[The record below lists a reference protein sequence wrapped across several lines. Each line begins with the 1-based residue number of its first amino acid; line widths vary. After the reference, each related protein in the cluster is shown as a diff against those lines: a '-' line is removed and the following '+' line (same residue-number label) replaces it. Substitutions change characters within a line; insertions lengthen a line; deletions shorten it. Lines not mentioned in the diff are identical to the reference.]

1 MMKQRLF
8 TLVMIASAMFYF
20 IDIEAQN
27 NIIDEV
33 VWVVGDEAIYK
44 SEVEEARKDAQ
55 LRGVKWDGDP
65 YSLIPEELAIR
76 KLYLNQAKLD
86 SISVTPAEVNQ
97 QLDMRLQSMADQIG
111 GTDKMLEY
119 YGLTLAQLREKFYE
133 SIETEFIVS
142 RVQSNIINKVKVTP
156 AEVRRFIATLPEE
169 EIPYVP
175 TQVEVQI
182 LTQEPKIPQ
191 EEIDA
196 VKERLRE
203 FTERIQSGETQ
214 FSTLALLYSQDPGS
228 ARYGG
233 ECGFKGRGEFVP
245 EFSAVAFNLTDPN
258 KVSKIVE
265 TEYGFHII
273 QLKERLGDM
282 VNVRHILLKPE
293 VPQESIDASLA
304 RLDSVANDIREGK
317 FTFEEA
323 VLVLSA
329 DKDTRNNKGLMMYH
343 PEMENTSISKF
354 EMQQL
359 PQDVAKVVNNMHV
372 SEISDP
378 FVMQLQNGKTV
389 CAIVKLKT
397 RINGHKATMVDD
409 YQILQEM
416 VLLDK
421 QEKAIAEWVSE
432 QQKTTYVKISE
443 GWNNGGF
450 KYPGWGVR

>member
-1 MMKQRLF
+1 MKQRVHIFAVVAISLF
-8 TLVMIASAMFYF
+8 CFAN
-20 IDIEAQN
+20 IEAQN

-44 SEVEEARKDAQ
+44 SEVEEARHDAQ
-55 LRGVKWDGDP
+55 LRGIRWEGDP
-65 YSLIPEELAIR
+65 YSIIPEDLAIR

-86 SISVTPAEVNQ
+86 SIFVTPDEVNQ
-97 QLDMRLQSMADQIG
+97 QLEMRIQSMADQLG
-111 GTDKMLEY
+111 GTEKLLEY
-119 YGLTLAQLREKFYE
+119 YGLTMNQLKEKFYE
-133 SIETEFIVS
+133 SIESEIIVS
-142 RVQSNIINKVKVTP
+142 RVQSKIIDKVKVTP
-156 AEVRRFIATLPEE
+156 AEVRRYIANISAD

-182 LTQEPKIPQ
+182 LTQEPVIPQ
-191 EEIDA
+191 EEIDI

-203 FTERIQSGETQ
+203 FSERIQSGETK
-214 FSTLALLYSQDPGS
+214 FSTLAMLYSEDPGS
-228 ARYGG
+228 ARLGG

-245 EFSAVAFNLTDPN
+245 EFSAVAFNLTDPT

-282 VNVRHILLKPE
+282 VNVRHILLKPR

-304 RLDSVANDIREGK
+304 RLDSIADDIREGD
-317 FTFEEA
+317 FTFEDA
-323 VLVLSA
+323 VLYLSA
-329 DKDTRNNKGLMMYH
+329 DKDTKNNKGLMMYH
-343 PEMENTSISKF
+343 PEGENTSISKF

-359 PQDVAKVVNNMHV
+359 PQDVAKVVNTMHV

-378 FVMQLQNGKTV
+378 FVMQMSNGKIV

-397 RINGHKATMVDD
+397 RISGHKATMVDD
-409 YQILQEM
+409 YQILQQM
-416 VLLDK
+416 VLIDK
-421 QEKAIAEWVSE
+421 QEKAIAEWVKE

-443 GWNNGGF
+443 GWNKGGY
-450 KYPGWGVR
+450 KYPGWGER

>member
-1 MMKQRLF
+1 MKQRVHIFAVVAISLF
-8 TLVMIASAMFYF
+8 CFAN
-20 IDIEAQN
+20 IEAQN

-44 SEVEEARKDAQ
+44 SEVEEARHDAQ
-55 LRGVKWDGDP
+55 LRGIRWEGDP
-65 YSLIPEELAIR
+65 YSIIPEELAIR

-86 SISVTPAEVNQ
+86 SIFVTPDEVNQ
-97 QLDMRLQSMADQIG
+97 QLEMRIQSMADQLG
-111 GTDKMLEY
+111 GTEKLLEY
-119 YGLTLAQLREKFYE
+119 YGLTMNQLKEKFYE
-133 SIETEFIVS
+133 SIESEIIVS
-142 RVQSNIINKVKVTP
+142 RVQSKIIDKVKVTP
-156 AEVRRFIATLPEE
+156 AEVRRYIANISAD

-182 LTQEPKIPQ
+182 LTQEPVIPQ
-191 EEIDA
+191 EEIDI

-203 FTERIQSGETQ
+203 FSERIQSGETK
-214 FSTLALLYSQDPGS
+214 FSTLAMLYSEDPGS
-228 ARYGG
+228 ARLGG

-245 EFSAVAFNLTDPN
+245 EFSAVAFNLTDPT

-282 VNVRHILLKPE
+282 VNVRHILLKPK

-304 RLDSVANDIREGK
+304 RLDSIADDIREGD
-317 FTFEEA
+317 FTFEDA
-323 VLVLSA
+323 VLYLSA
-329 DKDTRNNKGLMMYH
+329 DKDTKNNKGLMMYH
-343 PEMENTSISKF
+343 PEGENTSISKF

-359 PQDVAKVVNNMHV
+359 PQDVAKVVSTMHV

-378 FVMQLQNGKTV
+378 FVMQMSNGKIV

-397 RINGHKATMVDD
+397 RISGHKATMVDD
-409 YQILQEM
+409 YQILQQM
-416 VLLDK
+416 VLIDK
-421 QEKAIAEWVSE
+421 QEKAIAEWIKE

-443 GWNNGGF
+443 GWNKGGF
-450 KYPGWGVR
+450 KYPGWGER

>member
-1 MMKQRLF
+1 MKQRVHIFAVVAISLF
-8 TLVMIASAMFYF
+8 CFAN
-20 IDIEAQN
+20 IEAQN

-44 SEVEEARKDAQ
+44 SEVEEARHDAQ
-55 LRGVKWDGDP
+55 LRGIRWEGDP
-65 YSLIPEELAIR
+65 YSIIPEELAIR

-86 SISVTPAEVNQ
+86 SIFVTPDEVNQ
-97 QLDMRLQSMADQIG
+97 QLEMRIQSMADQLG
-111 GTDKMLEY
+111 GTEKLLEY
-119 YGLTLAQLREKFYE
+119 YGLTMNQLKEKFYE
-133 SIETEFIVS
+133 SIESEIIVS
-142 RVQSNIINKVKVTP
+142 RVQSKIIDKVKVTP
-156 AEVRRFIATLPEE
+156 AEVRRYIANISAD

-182 LTQEPKIPQ
+182 LTQEPVIPQ
-191 EEIDA
+191 EEIDI

-203 FTERIQSGETQ
+203 FSERIQAGETK
-214 FSTLALLYSQDPGS
+214 FSTLAMLYSEDPGS
-228 ARYGG
+228 ARLGG

-245 EFSAVAFNLTDPN
+245 EFSAVAFNLTDPT

-282 VNVRHILLKPE
+282 VNVRHILLKPK

-304 RLDSVANDIREGK
+304 RLDSIADDIRGGD
-317 FTFEEA
+317 FTFEDA
-323 VLVLSA
+323 VLYLSA
-329 DKDTRNNKGLMMYH
+329 DKDTKNNKGLMMYH
-343 PEMENTSISKF
+343 PEGENTSISKF

-359 PQDVAKVVNNMHV
+359 PQDVAKVVSTMHV

-378 FVMQLQNGKTV
+378 FVMQMSNGKIV

-397 RINGHKATMVDD
+397 RISGHKATMVDD
-409 YQILQEM
+409 YQILQQM
-416 VLLDK
+416 VLIDK
-421 QEKAIAEWVSE
+421 QEKAIAEWIKE

-443 GWNNGGF
+443 GWNKGGF
-450 KYPGWGVR
+450 KYPGWGER

>member
-1 MMKQRLF
+1 MKQRVHIFAVVAISLF
-8 TLVMIASAMFYF
+8 CFAN
-20 IDIEAQN
+20 IEAQN

-44 SEVEEARKDAQ
+44 SEVEEARHDAQ
-55 LRGVKWDGDP
+55 LRGIRWEGDP
-65 YSLIPEELAIR
+65 YSIIPEELAIR

-86 SISVTPAEVNQ
+86 SIFVTPDEVNQ
-97 QLDMRLQSMADQIG
+97 QLEMRIQSMADQLG
-111 GTDKMLEY
+111 GTEKLLEY
-119 YGLTLAQLREKFYE
+119 YGLTMNQLKEKFYE
-133 SIETEFIVS
+133 SIESEIIVS
-142 RVQSNIINKVKVTP
+142 RVQSKIIDKVKVTP
-156 AEVRRFIATLPEE
+156 AEVRRYIANISAD

-182 LTQEPKIPQ
+182 LTQEPVIPQ
-191 EEIDA
+191 EEIDI

-203 FTERIQSGETQ
+203 FSERIQAGETK
-214 FSTLALLYSQDPGS
+214 FSTLAMLYSEDPGS
-228 ARYGG
+228 ARLGG

-245 EFSAVAFNLTDPN
+245 EFSAVAFNLTDPT

-282 VNVRHILLKPE
+282 VNVRHILLKPK

-304 RLDSVANDIREGK
+304 RLDSIADDIREGD
-317 FTFEEA
+317 FTFEDA
-323 VLVLSA
+323 VLYLSA
-329 DKDTRNNKGLMMYH
+329 DKDTKNNKGLMMYH
-343 PEMENTSISKF
+343 PEGENTSISKF

-359 PQDVAKVVNNMHV
+359 PQDVAKVVSTMHV

-378 FVMQLQNGKTV
+378 FVMQMSNGKIV

-397 RINGHKATMVDD
+397 RISGHKATMVDD
-409 YQILQEM
+409 YQILQQM
-416 VLLDK
+416 VLIDK
-421 QEKAIAEWVSE
+421 QEKAIAEWIKE

-443 GWNNGGF
+443 GWNKGGF
-450 KYPGWGVR
+450 KYPGWGER

>member
-1 MMKQRLF
+1 MKQRVYIFAVVAISLF
-8 TLVMIASAMFYF
+8 CFAN
-20 IDIEAQN
+20 IEAQN

-44 SEVEEARKDAQ
+44 SEVEEARHDAQ
-55 LRGVKWDGDP
+55 LRGIRWEGDP
-65 YSLIPEELAIR
+65 YSIIPEELAIR

-86 SISVTPAEVNQ
+86 SIFVTPDEVNQ
-97 QLDMRLQSMADQIG
+97 QLEMRIQSMADQLG
-111 GTDKMLEY
+111 GTEKLLEY
-119 YGLTLAQLREKFYE
+119 YGLTMNQLKEKFYE
-133 SIETEFIVS
+133 SIESEIIVS
-142 RVQSNIINKVKVTP
+142 RVQSKIIDKVKVTP
-156 AEVRRFIATLPEE
+156 AEVRRYIANISAD

-182 LTQEPKIPQ
+182 LTQEPVIPQ
-191 EEIDA
+191 EEIDI

-203 FTERIQSGETQ
+203 FSERIQSGETK
-214 FSTLALLYSQDPGS
+214 FSTLAMLYSEDPGS
-228 ARYGG
+228 ARLGG

-245 EFSAVAFNLTDPN
+245 EFSAVAFNLTDPT

-282 VNVRHILLKPE
+282 VNVRHILLKPK

-304 RLDSVANDIREGK
+304 RLDSIADDIREGD
-317 FTFEEA
+317 FTFEDA
-323 VLVLSA
+323 VLYLSA
-329 DKDTRNNKGLMMYH
+329 DKDTKNNKGLMMYH
-343 PEMENTSISKF
+343 PEGENTSISKF

-359 PQDVAKVVNNMHV
+359 PQDVAKVVSTMHV

-378 FVMQLQNGKTV
+378 FVMQMSNGKIV

-397 RINGHKATMVDD
+397 RISGHKATMVDD
-409 YQILQEM
+409 YQILQQM
-416 VLLDK
+416 VLIDK
-421 QEKAIAEWVSE
+421 QEKAIAEWVKE

-443 GWNNGGF
+443 GWNKGGF
-450 KYPGWGVR
+450 KYPGWGER

>member
-1 MMKQRLF
+1 MKQRVHIFAVVAISLF
-8 TLVMIASAMFYF
+8 CFAN
-20 IDIEAQN
+20 IEAQN

-44 SEVEEARKDAQ
+44 SEVEEARHDAQ
-55 LRGVKWDGDP
+55 LRGIRWEGDP

-86 SISVTPAEVNQ
+86 SIFVTPDEVNQ
-97 QLDMRLQSMADQIG
+97 QLEMRIQSMADQLG
-111 GTDKMLEY
+111 GTEKLLEY
-119 YGLTLAQLREKFYE
+119 YGLTMNQLKEKFYE
-133 SIETEFIVS
+133 SIESEIIVS
-142 RVQSNIINKVKVTP
+142 RVQSKIIDKVKVTP
-156 AEVRRFIATLPEE
+156 AEVRRYIANISAD

-182 LTQEPKIPQ
+182 LTQEPVIPQ
-191 EEIDA
+191 EEIDI

-203 FTERIQSGETQ
+203 FSERIQSGETK
-214 FSTLALLYSQDPGS
+214 FSTLAMLYSEDPGS
-228 ARYGG
+228 ARLGG

-245 EFSAVAFNLTDPN
+245 EFSAVAFNLTDPT

-282 VNVRHILLKPE
+282 VNVRHILLKPR

-304 RLDSVANDIREGK
+304 RLDSIADDIREGD
-317 FTFEEA
+317 FTFEDA
-323 VLVLSA
+323 VLYLSA
-329 DKDTRNNKGLMMYH
+329 DKDTKNNKGLMMYH
-343 PEMENTSISKF
+343 PEGENTSISKF

-359 PQDVAKVVNNMHV
+359 PQDVAKVVNTMHV
-372 SEISDP
+372 SEISNP
-378 FVMQLQNGKTV
+378 FVMQMSNGKIV

-397 RINGHKATMVDD
+397 RISGHKATMVDD
-409 YQILQEM
+409 YQILQQM
-416 VLLDK
+416 VLIDK
-421 QEKAIAEWVSE
+421 QEKAIAEWVKE

-443 GWNNGGF
+443 GWNKGGY
-450 KYPGWGVR
+450 KYPGWGER

>member
-1 MMKQRLF
+1 MKQRVHIFAVVAISLF
-8 TLVMIASAMFYF
+8 CFAN
-20 IDIEAQN
+20 IEAQN

-44 SEVEEARKDAQ
+44 SEVEEARHDAQ
-55 LRGVKWDGDP
+55 LRGIRWEGDP
-65 YSLIPEELAIR
+65 YSIIPEELAIR

-86 SISVTPAEVNQ
+86 SIFVTPDEVNQ
-97 QLDMRLQSMADQIG
+97 QLEMRIQSMADQLG
-111 GTDKMLEY
+111 GTEKLLEY
-119 YGLTLAQLREKFYE
+119 YGLTMNQLKEKFYE
-133 SIETEFIVS
+133 SIESEIIVS
-142 RVQSNIINKVKVTP
+142 RVQSKIIDKVKVTP
-156 AEVRRFIATLPEE
+156 AEVRRYIANISAD

-182 LTQEPKIPQ
+182 LTQEPVIPQ
-191 EEIDA
+191 EEIDI

-203 FTERIQSGETQ
+203 FSERIQAGETK
-214 FSTLALLYSQDPGS
+214 FSTLAMLYSEDPGS
-228 ARYGG
+228 ARLGG

-245 EFSAVAFNLTDPN
+245 EFSAVAFNLTDPT

-282 VNVRHILLKPE
+282 VNVRHILLKPK

-304 RLDSVANDIREGK
+304 RLDSIADNIREGD
-317 FTFEEA
+317 FTFEDA
-323 VLVLSA
+323 VLYLSA
-329 DKDTRNNKGLMMYH
+329 DKDTKNNKGLMMYH
-343 PEMENTSISKF
+343 PEGENTSISKF

-359 PQDVAKVVNNMHV
+359 PQDVAKVVSTMHV

-378 FVMQLQNGKTV
+378 FVMQMSNGKIV

-397 RINGHKATMVDD
+397 RISGHKATMVDD
-409 YQILQEM
+409 YQILQQM
-416 VLLDK
+416 VLIDK
-421 QEKAIAEWVSE
+421 QEKAIAEWIKE

-443 GWNNGGF
+443 GWNKGGF
-450 KYPGWGVR
+450 KYPGWGER

>member
-1 MMKQRLF
+1 MKQRVHIFTVVAISLF
-8 TLVMIASAMFYF
+8 CFAN
-20 IDIEAQN
+20 IEAQN

-44 SEVEEARKDAQ
+44 SEVEEARHDAQ
-55 LRGVKWDGDP
+55 LRGIRWEGDP
-65 YSLIPEELAIR
+65 YSIIPEELAIR

-86 SISVTPAEVNQ
+86 SIFVTPDEVNQ
-97 QLDMRLQSMADQIG
+97 QLEMRIQSMADQLG
-111 GTDKMLEY
+111 GTEKLLEY
-119 YGLTLAQLREKFYE
+119 YVLTMNQLKEKFYE
-133 SIETEFIVS
+133 SIESEIIVS
-142 RVQSNIINKVKVTP
+142 RVQSKIIDKVKVTP
-156 AEVRRFIATLPEE
+156 AEVRRYIANISAD

-182 LTQEPKIPQ
+182 LTQEPVIPQ
-191 EEIDA
+191 EEIDI

-203 FTERIQSGETQ
+203 FSERIQSGETK
-214 FSTLALLYSQDPGS
+214 FSTLAMLYSEDPGS
-228 ARYGG
+228 ARLGG

-245 EFSAVAFNLTDPN
+245 EFSAVAFNLTDPT

-282 VNVRHILLKPE
+282 VNVRHILLKPK

-304 RLDSVANDIREGK
+304 RLDSIADDIREGD
-317 FTFEEA
+317 FTFEDA
-323 VLVLSA
+323 VLYLSA
-329 DKDTRNNKGLMMYH
+329 DKDTKNNKGLMMYH
-343 PEMENTSISKF
+343 PEGENTSISKF

-359 PQDVAKVVNNMHV
+359 PQDVAKVVSTMHV

-378 FVMQLQNGKTV
+378 FVMQMSNGKIV

-397 RINGHKATMVDD
+397 RISGHKATMVDD
-409 YQILQEM
+409 YQILQQM
-416 VLLDK
+416 VLIDK
-421 QEKAIAEWVSE
+421 QEKAIAEWVKE

-443 GWNNGGF
+443 GWNKGGF
-450 KYPGWGVR
+450 KYPGWGER

>member
-1 MMKQRLF
+1 MKKRVHIFAVVAISLF
-8 TLVMIASAMFYF
+8 CFAN
-20 IDIEAQN
+20 IEAQN

-44 SEVEEARKDAQ
+44 SEVEEARHDAQ
-55 LRGVKWDGDP
+55 LRGIRWEGDP
-65 YSLIPEELAIR
+65 YSIIPEELAIR

-86 SISVTPAEVNQ
+86 SIFVTPDEVNQ
-97 QLDMRLQSMADQIG
+97 QLEMRIQSMADQLG
-111 GTDKMLEY
+111 GTEKLLEY
-119 YGLTLAQLREKFYE
+119 YGLTMNQLKEKFYE
-133 SIETEFIVS
+133 SIESEIIVS
-142 RVQSNIINKVKVTP
+142 RVQSKIIDKVKVTP
-156 AEVRRFIATLPEE
+156 AEVRRYIANISAD

-182 LTQEPKIPQ
+182 LTQEPVIPQ
-191 EEIDA
+191 EEIDI

-203 FTERIQSGETQ
+203 FSERIQSGETK
-214 FSTLALLYSQDPGS
+214 FSTLAMLYSEDPGS
-228 ARYGG
+228 ARLGG

-245 EFSAVAFNLTDPN
+245 EFSAVAFNLTDPT

-282 VNVRHILLKPE
+282 VNVRHILLKPR

-304 RLDSVANDIREGK
+304 RLDSIADDIREGD
-317 FTFEEA
+317 FTFEDA
-323 VLVLSA
+323 VLYLSA
-329 DKDTRNNKGLMMYH
+329 DKDTKNNKGLMMYH
-343 PEMENTSISKF
+343 PEGENTSISKF

-359 PQDVAKVVNNMHV
+359 PQDVAKVVNTMHV

-378 FVMQLQNGKTV
+378 FVMQMSNGKIV

-397 RINGHKATMVDD
+397 RISGHKATMVDD
-409 YQILQEM
+409 YQILQQM
-416 VLLDK
+416 VLIDK
-421 QEKAIAEWVSE
+421 QEKAIAEWVKE

-443 GWNNGGF
+443 GWNKGGY
-450 KYPGWGVR
+450 KYPGWGER

>member
-1 MMKQRLF
+1 MKQRVHIFAVVAISLF
-8 TLVMIASAMFYF
+8 CFAN
-20 IDIEAQN
+20 IEAQN

-44 SEVEEARKDAQ
+44 SEVEEARHDAQ
-55 LRGVKWDGDP
+55 LRGIRWEGDP
-65 YSLIPEELAIR
+65 YSIIPEELAIR

-86 SISVTPAEVNQ
+86 SIFVTPDEVNQ
-97 QLDMRLQSMADQIG
+97 QLEMRIQSMADQLG
-111 GTDKMLEY
+111 GTEKLLEY
-119 YGLTLAQLREKFYE
+119 YGLTMNQLKEKFYE
-133 SIETEFIVS
+133 SIESEIIVS
-142 RVQSNIINKVKVTP
+142 RVQSKIIDKVKVTP
-156 AEVRRFIATLPEE
+156 AEVRRYIANISAD

-182 LTQEPKIPQ
+182 LTQEPVIPQ
-191 EEIDA
+191 EEIDI

-203 FTERIQSGETQ
+203 FSERIQSGETK
-214 FSTLALLYSQDPGS
+214 FSTLAMLYSEDPGS
-228 ARYGG
+228 ARLGG

-245 EFSAVAFNLTDPN
+245 EFSAVAFNLTDPT

-282 VNVRHILLKPE
+282 VNVRHILLKPR

-304 RLDSVANDIREGK
+304 RLDSIADDIREGD
-317 FTFEEA
+317 FTFEDA
-323 VLVLSA
+323 VLYLSA
-329 DKDTRNNKGLMMYH
+329 DKDTKNNKGLMMYH
-343 PEMENTSISKF
+343 PEGENTSISKF

-359 PQDVAKVVNNMHV
+359 PQDVAKVVNTMHV

-378 FVMQLQNGKTV
+378 FVMQMSNGKIV

-397 RINGHKATMVDD
+397 RISGHKATMVDD
-409 YQILQEM
+409 YQILQQM
-416 VLLDK
+416 VLIDK
-421 QEKAIAEWVSE
+421 QEKAIAEWVKE

-443 GWNNGGF
+443 GWNKGGY
-450 KYPGWGVR
+450 KYPGWGER

>member
-1 MMKQRLF
+1 MKQRLYIF
-8 TLVMIASAMFYF
+8 AVIAISLFCFAE
-20 IDIEAQN
+20 IKAQN

-55 LRGVKWDGDP
+55 LRGIRWEGDP

-86 SISVTPAEVNQ
+86 SIFVTPDEVNQ
-97 QLDMRLQSMADQIG
+97 QLEMRLQNMADQMG
-111 GTDKMLEY
+111 GTEKMLEY
-119 YGLTLAQLREKFYE
+119 YGLSMIQLREKYYE
-133 SIETEFIVS
+133 TIESEIIVS

-156 AEVRRFIATLPEE
+156 AEVRRYIANLPED

-182 LTQEPKIPQ
+182 LTIDPKIPQ

-203 FTERIQSGETQ
+203 FTERIQSGETR
-214 FSTLALLYSQDPGS
+214 FSTLAMLYSEDPGS
-228 ARYGG
+228 ARQGG

-265 TEYGFHII
+265 TEYGYHII

-282 VNVRHILLKPE
+282 VNVRHILLKPK
-293 VPQESIDASLA
+293 VPQESIDAAMA
-304 RLDSVANDIREGK
+304 RLDSVANDIREGD
-317 FTFEEA
+317 FTFEDA
-323 VLVLSA
+323 VLYMSS

-359 PQDVAKVVNNMHV
+359 PQDVAKVVSTMHV

-378 FVMQLQNGKTV
+378 FVMQMNNGKVT

-409 YQILQEM
+409 YQILQQI
-416 VLLDK
+416 VLIDK
-421 QEKAIAEWVSE
+421 QEKAIAEWVKE
-432 QQKTTYVKISE
+432 QQKTTYVKISD
-443 GWNNGGF
+443 GWNKGGF
-450 KYPGWGVR
+450 KYPGWGER

>member
-1 MMKQRLF
+1 MKQRVHIIAVVAISLF
-8 TLVMIASAMFYF
+8 CFAN
-20 IDIEAQN
+20 IEAQN

-44 SEVEEARKDAQ
+44 SEVEEARHDAQ
-55 LRGVKWDGDP
+55 LRGIRWEGDP
-65 YSLIPEELAIR
+65 YSIIPEELAIR

-86 SISVTPAEVNQ
+86 SIFVTPDEVNQ
-97 QLDMRLQSMADQIG
+97 QLEMRIQSMADQLG
-111 GTDKMLEY
+111 GTEKLLEY
-119 YGLTLAQLREKFYE
+119 YGLTMNQLKEKFYE
-133 SIETEFIVS
+133 SIESEIIVS
-142 RVQSNIINKVKVTP
+142 RVQSKIIDKVKVTP
-156 AEVRRFIATLPEE
+156 AEVRRYIANISAD

-182 LTQEPKIPQ
+182 LTQEPVIPQ
-191 EEIDA
+191 EEIDI

-203 FTERIQSGETQ
+203 FSERIQSGETK
-214 FSTLALLYSQDPGS
+214 FSTLAMLYSEDPGS
-228 ARYGG
+228 ARLGG

-245 EFSAVAFNLTDPN
+245 EFSAVAFNLTDPT

-282 VNVRHILLKPE
+282 VNVRHILLKPK

-304 RLDSVANDIREGK
+304 RLDSIADDIREGD
-317 FTFEEA
+317 FTFEDA
-323 VLVLSA
+323 VLYLSA
-329 DKDTRNNKGLMMYH
+329 DKDTKNNKGLMMYH
-343 PEMENTSISKF
+343 PEGENTSISKF

-359 PQDVAKVVNNMHV
+359 PQDVAKVVSTMHV

-378 FVMQLQNGKTV
+378 FVMQMSNGKIV

-397 RINGHKATMVDD
+397 RISGHKATMVDD
-409 YQILQEM
+409 YQILQQM
-416 VLLDK
+416 VLIDK
-421 QEKAIAEWVSE
+421 QEKAIAEWVKE

-443 GWNNGGF
+443 GWNKGGF
-450 KYPGWGVR
+450 KYPGWGER

>member
-1 MMKQRLF
+1 MKQRVHIFAVVAISLF
-8 TLVMIASAMFYF
+8 CFAN
-20 IDIEAQN
+20 IEAQN

-44 SEVEEARKDAQ
+44 SEVEEARHDAQ
-55 LRGVKWDGDP
+55 LRGIRWEGDP
-65 YSLIPEELAIR
+65 YSIIPEELAIR

-86 SISVTPAEVNQ
+86 SIFVTPDEVNQ
-97 QLDMRLQSMADQIG
+97 QLEMRIQSMADQLG
-111 GTDKMLEY
+111 GTEKLLEY
-119 YGLTLAQLREKFYE
+119 YGLTMNQLKEKFYE
-133 SIETEFIVS
+133 SIESEIIVS
-142 RVQSNIINKVKVTP
+142 RVQSKIIDKVKVTP
-156 AEVRRFIATLPEE
+156 AEVRRYIANISAD

-182 LTQEPKIPQ
+182 LTQEPVIPQ
-191 EEIDA
+191 EEIDI

-203 FTERIQSGETQ
+203 FSERIQSGETK
-214 FSTLALLYSQDPGS
+214 FSTLAMLYSEDPGS
-228 ARYGG
+228 ARLGG

-245 EFSAVAFNLTDPN
+245 EFSAVAFNLTDPT

-282 VNVRHILLKPE
+282 VNVRHILLKPK

-304 RLDSVANDIREGK
+304 RLDSIADDLREGD
-317 FTFEEA
+317 FTFEDA
-323 VLVLSA
+323 VLYLSA
-329 DKDTRNNKGLMMYH
+329 DKDTKNNKGLMMYH
-343 PEMENTSISKF
+343 PEGENTSISKF

-359 PQDVAKVVNNMHV
+359 PQDVAKVVSTMHV

-378 FVMQLQNGKTV
+378 FVMQMSNGKIV

-397 RINGHKATMVDD
+397 RISGHKATMVDD
-409 YQILQEM
+409 YQILQQM
-416 VLLDK
+416 VLIDK
-421 QEKAIAEWVSE
+421 QEKAIAEWIKE

-443 GWNNGGF
+443 GWNKGGF
-450 KYPGWGVR
+450 KYPGWGER

>member
-1 MMKQRLF
+1 MKQRVHIFAVVAISLF
-8 TLVMIASAMFYF
+8 CFAN
-20 IDIEAQN
+20 IEAQN

-44 SEVEEARKDAQ
+44 SEVEEARHDAQ
-55 LRGVKWDGDP
+55 LRGIRWEGDP
-65 YSLIPEELAIR
+65 YSIIPEELAIR

-86 SISVTPAEVNQ
+86 SIFVTPDEVNQ
-97 QLDMRLQSMADQIG
+97 QLEMRIQSMADQLG
-111 GTDKMLEY
+111 GTEKLLEY
-119 YGLTLAQLREKFYE
+119 YGLTMNQLKEKFYE
-133 SIETEFIVS
+133 SIESEIIVS
-142 RVQSNIINKVKVTP
+142 RVQSKIIDKVKVTP
-156 AEVRRFIATLPEE
+156 AEVRRYIANISAD

-182 LTQEPKIPQ
+182 LTQEPVIPQ
-191 EEIDA
+191 EEIDI

-203 FTERIQSGETQ
+203 FSERIQSGETK
-214 FSTLALLYSQDPGS
+214 FSTLAMLYSEDPGS
-228 ARYGG
+228 ARLGG

-245 EFSAVAFNLTDPN
+245 EFSAVAFNLTDPT

-282 VNVRHILLKPE
+282 VNVRHILLKPK

-304 RLDSVANDIREGK
+304 RLDSIADDIREGD
-317 FTFEEA
+317 FTFEDA
-323 VLVLSA
+323 VLYLSA
-329 DKDTRNNKGLMMYH
+329 DKDTKNNKGLMMYH
-343 PEMENTSISKF
+343 PEGENTSISKF

-359 PQDVAKVVNNMHV
+359 PQDVAKVVSTMHV

-378 FVMQLQNGKTV
+378 FVMQMSNGKIV

-397 RINGHKATMVDD
+397 RISGHKATMVDD
-409 YQILQEM
+409 YQILQQM
-416 VLLDK
+416 VLIDK
-421 QEKAIAEWVSE
+421 QEKAIAEWVKE

-443 GWNNGGF
+443 GWNKGGY
-450 KYPGWGVR
+450 KYPGWGER